1 MKRDMVLQNFRET
14 GAEATVTRQAPGR
27 APVDYEFST
36 EFRALGK
43 DHSYHFGFDFNSD
56 NRLLVIAGKDSSLED
71 ALQNGTVVSLGQNSS
86 MDQGYNRTLLI
97 ERSMIG
103 GLPLDDAVRLTEAI
117 TDYDALEAQ
126 LGDSTPA
133 PAAQRTFAPERKPA
147 FEMMLRKG

>member
-1 MKRDMVLQNFRET
+1 MKRDMVLQNFREPGT
-14 GAEATVTRQAPGR
+14 EPTLTRQAPGK
-27 APVDYEFST
+27 APIDYEFST

-56 NRLLVIAGKDSSLED
+56 QRLLVIAGKESSLED
-71 ALQNGTVVSLGQNSS
+71 ALQNGTVLSLGSQSS

-103 GLPLDDAVRLTEAI
+103 GLPLDDAIRLTEAI

-126 LGDSTPA
+126 LGDAAPAPANTSTPA
-133 PAAQRTFAPERKPA
+133 QKPA
-147 FEMMLRKG
+147 FEMQLRKG

>member
-1 MKRDMVLQNFRET
+1 MKRDMVLQNFREPGT
-14 GAEATVTRQAPGR
+14 EATTTRQIPGK

-43 DHSYHFGFDFNSD
+43 EYSYHFGFDFNSD
-56 NRLLVIAGKDSSLED
+56 HRLLVIAGKDASLED
-71 ALQNGTVVSLGQNSS
+71 ALQNGTVLSLGPNSS

-126 LGDSTPA
+126 LGDASPPPVQKPA
-133 PAAQRTFAPERKPA
+133 PAPQPA
-147 FEMMLRKG
+147 FEMLLRKG